1 MINYFLYAR
10 KSTES
15 EERQVQSIHSQIDEC
30 REFAEKEKIKI
41 VDVFTESRTAKEI
54 GRPVF
59 NEMLQ
64 RIEQG
69 EANGIIA
76 WHPDRLGIM

>member
-1 MINYFLYAR
+1 MKYFLYAR

-30 REFAEKEKIKI
+30 REFAKKEKLKI
-41 VDVFTESRTAKEI
+41 VNVFSESRAAKEI

-59 NEMLQ
+59 NAMF
-64 RIEQG
+64 
-69 EANGIIA
+69 AK
-76 WHPDRLGIM
+76 DRTRRS